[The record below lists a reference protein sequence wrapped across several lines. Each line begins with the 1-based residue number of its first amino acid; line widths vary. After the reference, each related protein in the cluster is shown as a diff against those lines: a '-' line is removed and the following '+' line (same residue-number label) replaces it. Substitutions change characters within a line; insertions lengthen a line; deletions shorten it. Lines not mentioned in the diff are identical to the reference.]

1 MSSAAPCSGTDVPV
15 PHRAGPAT
23 SITSRASALFA
34 AYQQDIHQHT
44 DRLFA
49 GLMGFQWIA
58 GILFALWVSP
68 LTWSGSASRTHLHVW
83 AAIVVGGTIS
93 LFPALLALLRPGRP
107 STRYTIAVAQMLM
120 GALLIHLTG
129 GRLETHF
136 HVFGSLAFLAFYR
149 DWRVLV
155 PATIVVALDHMLRG
169 MFWPQSVYGVW
180 SSVNGAGSSTPPG

>member
-1 MSSAAPCSGTDVPV
+1 MTLDSTLAVQ
-15 PHRAGPAT
+15 R
-23 SITSRASALFA
+23 RASELYDS
-34 AYQQDIHQHT
+34 YQRDIYKST

-58 GILFALWVSP
+58 GIVFALWVSP
-68 LTWSGSASRTHLHVW
+68 LAWSGSVSRTHLHVW
-83 AAIVVGGTIS
+83 AAIIVGGIIS
-93 LFPALLALLRPGRP
+93 LFPALLGLLRPGRP

-149 DWRVLV
+149 DWRV
-155 PATIVVALDHMLRG
+155 PISDTIA
-169 MFWPQSVYGVW
+169 
-180 SSVNGAGSSTPPG
+180 A